1 MKKIYII
8 LAILALL
15 LVGFFLFKGDKIVE
29 VNGNGYL
36 NATYKIDGQDV
47 RLTNGKSEK
56 ESTPGSASKIITQYF
71 GNEVKSDL
79 DDDGREDI
87 AFILTQQTGGSG
99 TFYYFVAAL
108 NKEEGFKGSD
118 AVLLGDR
125 IAPQSTN
132 MGKGNIIVVN
142 YADRKSGESFAVS
155 PSEGK
160 SMWLLLDPKTMQF
173 GEVAQN
179 FEGEADPSVMNL
191 NMQTWTWINT
201 VYGDDKEI
209 KPTGTKPFTLTMKK
223 DKSFSATTD
232 CNGVGGEYVL
242 KDDNKISF
250 TKMMSTLMYCEN
262 SQEAEFTKML
272 GEVESYYFTNKG
284 ELVFNLKFDSGSMIF
299 R

>member
-1 MKKIYII
+1 
-8 LAILALL
+8 
-15 LVGFFLFKGDKIVE
+15 
-29 VNGNGYL
+29 
-36 NATYKIDGQDV
+36 
-47 RLTNGKSEK
+47 
-56 ESTPGSASKIITQYF
+56 
-71 GNEVKSDL
+71 
-79 DDDGREDI
+79 
-87 AFILTQQTGGSG
+87 
-99 TFYYFVAAL
+99 
-108 NKEEGFKGSD
+108 
-118 AVLLGDR
+118 
-125 IAPQSTN
+125 

-142 YADRKSGESFAVS
+142 YADRKSGESFVVS

-179 FEGEADPSVMNL
+179 FEGEADPSVMSL
-191 NMQTWTWINT
+191 NMQTWTWVNT

-209 KPTGTKPFTLTMKK
+209 KPTNTKPFTLTMKK

-242 KDDNKISF
+242 KDNKISF

-262 SQEAEFTKML
+262 SQEAEFSKML
-272 GEVESYYFTNKG
+272 GEVESYYFTNRG